1 VHSTGPP
8 PPCQAGITPVGTRT
22 YGISRDFPPRDSNWL
37 SDVFSPAVVFLH
49 QTATLPN
56 QTVIVIQ
63 NIDAVLTVS
72 NMLHQMK
79 QGLPLGGSP

>member
-1 VHSTGPP
+1 MDFPRVIVTGY
-8 PPCQAGITPVGTRT
+8 RT
-22 YGISRDFPPRDSNWL
+22 YFSR
-37 SDVFSPAVVFLH
+37 AVVFLH